1 MNKLEKT
8 FAVAFGKFNK
18 AYGFALKNVINTA
31 NQKRKDHTDL
41 KRNV

>member
-1 MNKLEKT
+1 MNKLEKI
-8 FAVAFGKFNK
+8 FAVAVGKFNK
-18 AYGFALKNVINTA
+18 AYGFALKNARNTA